1 MRFFALF
8 FLIGSVFSA
17 QVLDKYIDI
26 DIREGDVVF
35 WDIDHTLIEPLT
47 YEGSEPWF
55 QSLYGAAMTI
65 NEEAKSYVIQLYNHF
80 QLKTEVRLTEPSL
93 KDFWPAW
100 KRKGVLMFG
109 LTSRSTTLA
118 DRTHTQLQSVGLD
131 FDKTTHQYCAQPIL
145 VDNILFT
152 AGGHKGK
159 VLKDF
164 LKENPDLSKKR
175 IIFVDD
181 SIKNIQAVESEL
193 SQLDFDVEIY
203 HYEQS
208 AHRYHKISQLHHSH
222 HH

>member
-1 MRFFALF
+1 MRFLTLF
-8 FLIGSVFSA
+8 FLISSAFCA
-17 QVLDKYIDI
+17 QVIDKYIDI
-26 DIREGDVVF
+26 QIKNGDVVF

-65 NEEAKSYVIQLYNHF
+65 SEEAKKNVIELYNHF
-80 QLKTEVRLTEPSL
+80 QFKTEVRLTEPSL

-100 KRKGVLMFG
+100 KQKGVVMFG

-118 DRTHTQLQSVGLD
+118 SRTHDQLQSVGLS
-131 FDKTTHQYCAQPIL
+131 FDKTNHQYATDPIL
-145 VDNILFT
+145 VNNILFT

-164 LKENPDLSKKR
+164 LKQNPELSRKR

-181 SIKNIQAVESEL
+181 SLKNIQAVESEL
-193 SQLDFDVEIY
+193 SQLDFDIEIY

-222 HH
+222 H